1 VPILKDIGLF
11 GPKIQAAFTDMG
23 VIQFA
28 DMDIDAEMANDE
40 KVAEELDDRM
50 AQVRAIADEA

>member
-1 VPILKDIGLF
+1 
-11 GPKIQAAFTDMG
+11 

-40 KVAEELDDRM
+40 KVAEELDERM
-50 AQVRAIADEA
+50 AQVRAVAGDGTPA

>member
-1 VPILKDIGLF
+1 
-11 GPKIQAAFTDMG
+11 MG

-40 KVAEELDDRM
+40 RVAEELDERM
-50 AQVRAIADEA
+50 AHVQAVATDAKTSQPIDAKCDKSVGT